1 MSSSLRTIRTRATR
15 ALVSATAAVALIAVA
30 GCSGGGKDQGKAS
43 ATPSS
48 GRSSTAPAAPPGS
61 SGLPGSLTGQ
71 KPRWK
76 GCEAPTPLQGTGKAP
91 GGDWECADLS
101 VPLDWAKPT
110 GATID
115 LAMIRAKATDPDK
128 RIGSLV
134 FNFGG
139 PGGSGVSSL
148 PGFSG
153 DYEKLRSRYDLVS
166 FDPRGV
172 GESEG
177 VTCRSDKE
185 IDAAEAVDG
194 TPDDAAEI
202 KAATADA
209 KKYIAGCEKRSGKML
224 PHVDTV
230 SAARDMD
237 LMRQVLGD
245 RKLSYFGISYGTELG
260 GVYAH
265 LYPRHV
271 ARAVLDAVVD
281 PSADTEQGSLAQA
294 RGFQLALDNYLRDC
308 AKKGLGCPVGDDP
321 KAGAEK
327 IVTLLK
333 KLDKKPMDT
342 DSGRK
347 LTQGGAL
354 GGIAAA
360 LYSKDSWKYLTLGL
374 QEVLMLDKGNLL
386 LAMADSMSGRDDK
399 GRYSNVNAANTAVNC
414 ADEKKRYTVS
424 EVKERLPRFR
434 KTSKVFGDYLAWSLL
449 ACTGWPVAGKADTPD
464 VGAKG
469 SAPILVVGNTGDPA
483 TPYEGARTMAR
494 ELGRGVGIE
503 VTYRGQGHGAYNSG
517 NACMTKAV
525 NGYLLDGKVPASG
538 TTCG

>member
-1 MSSSLRTIRTRATR
+1 MSSSLRTIRTRALAAATAVT
-15 ALVSATAAVALIAVA
+15 ALVAVA
-30 GCSGGGKDQGKAS
+30 GCDDGGQDRGKAP

-48 GRSSTAPAAPPGS
+48 GAASTAPAAPPGA
-61 SGLPGSLTGQ
+61 SGLPRSLTGQ
-71 KPRWK
+71 QPRWK
-76 GCEAPTPLQGTGKAP
+76 ECEAPTPRQGTGKAP
-91 GGDWECADLS
+91 GGDWQCAGLT
-101 VPLDWAKPT
+101 VPLDWTKP
-110 GATID
+110 GGETID
-115 LAMIRAKATDPDK
+115 LAMIRAKATKPEK

-148 PGFSG
+148 PAFGG
-153 DYEKLRSRYDLVS
+153 DYQNLRTRYDLVS

-185 IDAAEAVDG
+185 IDAADAVDG

-209 KKYIAGCEKRSGKML
+209 RKYIAGCEKRSGKML

-271 ARAVLDAVVD
+271 GRAVLDAVVD
-281 PSADTEQGSLAQA
+281 PSADTEQGALAQA
-294 RGFQLALDNYLRDC
+294 RGFQLALDNYLGDC
-308 AKKGLGCPVGDDP
+308 AEKGSACPVGDDP
-321 KAGAEK
+321 EAGAEK

-333 KLDKKPMDT
+333 KLDKKPLET

-360 LYSKDSWKYLTLGL
+360 LYSEDSWKYLTLGL
-374 QEVLMLDKGNLL
+374 QEAMTLGKGNLL
-386 LAMADSMSGRDDK
+386 LAMADSMSGRDDQ
-399 GRYSNVNAANTAVNC
+399 GRYSNITAANTAINC

-424 EVKERLPRFR
+424 EVKERLSRFR
-434 KTSKVFGDYLAWSLL
+434 TTSKVFGDYLAWSLL
-449 ACTGWPVAGKADTPD
+449 ACTGWPVDGTANTPD
-464 VGAKG
+464 VSAEG
-469 SAPILVVGNTGDPA
+469 SAPVLVVGNTGDPA

-494 ELGRGVGIE
+494 RLGRGVGVE

-517 NACMTKAV
+517 NACMTRTVDA
-525 NGYLLDGKVPASG
+525 YLLDGKVPAGG

>member
-1 MSSSLRTIRTRATR
+1 MSSSLRTIRTRA
-15 ALVSATAAVALIAVA
+15 LVSATAVAALLAVA
-30 GCSGGGKDQGKAS
+30 GCDGQGKDQGKAS
-43 ATPSS
+43 ATPTSGSS
-48 GRSSTAPAAPPGS
+48 SSASSAAAAPPGS
-61 SGLPGSLTGQ
+61 SGLPRSLTGQ

-76 GCEAPTPLQGTGKAP
+76 ECAAPTARQGTGKAP
-91 GGDWECADLS
+91 GGDWECADLT
-101 VPLDWAKPT
+101 VPLDWAKPD
-110 GATID
+110 GETID
-115 LAMIRAKATDPDK
+115 LAMIRAKATGPGK

-153 DYEKLRSRYDLVS
+153 DYEKLRAGYDLVS

-209 KKYIAGCEKRSGKML
+209 RKYMAGCEKRSGKVL

-281 PSADTEQGSLAQA
+281 PSADTEDGSLAQA

-308 AKKGLGCPVGDDP
+308 ARKGLACPVGDDP

-333 KLDKKPMDT
+333 RLDKKPLET

-347 LTQGGAL
+347 LTEGGAL

-360 LYSKDSWKYLTLGL
+360 LYSEDSWKYLTLGL
-374 QEVLMLDKGNLL
+374 QEALTLGKGNLL
-386 LAMADSMSGRDDK
+386 LAMSDSMSGRDDK
-399 GRYSNVNAANTAVNC
+399 GRYSNINAANTAINC

-424 EVKERLPRFR
+424 DVKERLPRFR
-434 KTSKVFGDYLAWSLL
+434 EASKVFGDYLAWSLL
-449 ACTGWPVAGKADTPD
+449 ACTGWPVDGRTDTPD
-464 VGAKG
+464 VSAEG
-469 SAPILVVGNTGDPA
+469 SAPVLVVGNTGDPA
-483 TPYEGARTMAR
+483 TPYAGARTMAR
-494 ELGRGVGIE
+494 ELGRGVGVE

-517 NACMTKAV
+517 NACMTKTV
-525 NGYLLDGKVPASG
+525 NAYLLDGKVPAG
-538 TTCG
+538 GKTCG